1 MLNKLLLATL
11 FGLCAG
17 AAHAQTYPNH
27 WPQVAKN
34 DLDFVYN
41 TLRADHPGAIDKQN
55 PAFKKWMERGYV
67 HASSAARKAASLDD
81 AKRVLARYAGGFA
94 DGHLQVG
101 FYQQSS
107 MAQWPGMVIG
117 RSGADYV
124 VSGLAQDWPAPLP
137 SVGAVLV
144 SCDGRSPDTMMNE
157 DILPGQFNLTTSDAV
172 KGMFMNQLLYDNERA
187 PHQYISCVFSEAGQ
201 RKDIALQWRGVNPA
215 EHMRQWRVAN
225 PPLAKRSS
233 ISKLAPG
240 KYWVHLPQFNP
251 GPAQEAELKALIAD
265 VATLRSADLVV
276 FDLRNNDGGN
286 SQWGDDALANLY
298 GAPYLDYLSA
308 RQAKQG
314 KQEYAE
320 YRVSKANLAYEEQS
334 LATLSRQFGADS
346 PAVRRSADLAARM
359 RRALD
364 AGVPFL
370 RHSPETAQP
379 PLPATAPAALSTARA
394 VLVTDSNCVSS
405 CLDFADAILRLPNV
419 LHLGQTTGADT
430 LFMEVRLVDLPSKL
444 GRLGVAQKVYRNRL
458 RANNQAWVPSLH
470 YPGRINDTDKL
481 KAWVLEKAR

>member
-1 MLNKLLLATL
+1 MFNKVLLSTL
-11 FGLCAG
+11 FALCAG

-27 WPQVAKN
+27 WPQVAKT
-34 DLDFVYN
+34 DLEFVYN

-55 PAFKKWMERGYV
+55 LAFKEWMERGYMQ
-67 HASSAARKAASLDD
+67 ASAAAQKAASLED
-81 AKRVLARYAGGFA
+81 AKRVLARYAAGFA

-107 MAQWPGMVIG
+107 IAQWPGMVIG

-172 KGMFMNQLLYDNERA
+172 KGMYMNQLLYDNEKA
-187 PHQYISCVFSEAGQ
+187 PHQYCSCVFSEAGQ
-201 RKDIALQWRGVNPA
+201 RKDIALQWREVNPA
-215 EHMRQWRVAN
+215 EHMRLWRAAN

-265 VATLRSADLVV
+265 VATLRSAELVV

-308 RQAKQG
+308 KQDIQG
-314 KQEYAE
+314 KQVYAE

-346 PAVRRSADLAARM
+346 PAVRRSAELAARM

-370 RHSPETAQP
+370 RQSPETAQP

-394 VLVTDSNCVSS
+394 ILVTDSNCVSS
-405 CLDFADAILRLPNV
+405 CLDFADAVMRLPKV

-430 LFMEVRLVDLPSKL
+430 LFMEVRLVDFPSKL
-444 GRLGVAQKVYRNRL
+444 GRLAMAQKVYRNRL

-481 KAWVLEKAR
+481 KAWVLENAR

>member
-1 MLNKLLLATL
+1 MSNKILLSAL

-27 WPQVAKN
+27 WPQVAKT
-34 DLDFVYN
+34 DLEFVYN
-41 TLRADHPGAIDKQN
+41 TLRADHPGAIDKRN
-55 PAFKKWMERGYV
+55 PAFKEWMERGYV
-67 HASSAARKAASLDD
+67 QARAGAQKATSLED
-81 AKRVLARYAGGFA
+81 AKRVLARYAAGFA
-94 DGHLQVG
+94 DIHLQVG
-101 FYQQSS
+101 FHQQSNS
-107 MAQWPGMVIG
+107 AQWPGMVIG

-124 VSGLAQDWPAPLP
+124 VSGRAQDWPEPLP

-157 DILPGQFNLTTSDAV
+157 DILPGLFNLTTSDSV
-172 KGMFMNQLLYDNERA
+172 KGMFMKQLFYDSEKA
-187 PHQYISCVFSEAGQ
+187 PHRYRSCVFSEAGQ
-201 RKDIALQWRGVNPA
+201 RKETALKWREVSPA
-215 EHMRQWRVAN
+215 EHMRQWRAAN
-225 PPLAKRSS
+225 PPLEKRSS

-240 KYWVHLPQFNP
+240 KYWVHLPEFNP

-265 VATLRSADLVV
+265 VATLRSAELVV

-308 RQAKQG
+308 KKG
-314 KQEYAE
+314 KQDYAE

-346 PAVRRSADLAARM
+346 PAVRSSAELAARM
-359 RRALD
+359 RKALD

-370 RHSPETAQP
+370 RHTPEKAQP
-379 PLPATAPAALSTARA
+379 PLPAAAPAALSTARA
-394 VLVTDSNCVSS
+394 ILVTDSNCVSS
-405 CLDFADAILRLPNV
+405 CLDFADAVMRLPNV
-419 LHLGQTTGADT
+419 RHLGQTTGADT
-430 LFMEVRLVDLPSKL
+430 LFMEVRSVDLPSKL
-444 GRLGVAQKVYRNRL
+444 GRFVVAQKVYRDRL
-458 RANNQAWVPSLH
+458 RANNQAYVPSLH

-481 KAWVLEKAR
+481 KAWVLENAR